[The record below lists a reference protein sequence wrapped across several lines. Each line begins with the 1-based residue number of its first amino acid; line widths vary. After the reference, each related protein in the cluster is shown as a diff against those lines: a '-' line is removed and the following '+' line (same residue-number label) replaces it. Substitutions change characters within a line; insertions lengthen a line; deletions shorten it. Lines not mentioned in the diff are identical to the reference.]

1 MIMILISISADVVP
15 QLRDISDLD
24 DNHVSDDNHDN
35 TDYGNDDLENHH
47 DNYDP
52 DLDNDDLDQC
62 RRRAAEQLTFQ
73 SGTIYAQ
80 QYQGG
85 RYDYHF
91 DHHHNN
97 HNHFYQND
105 HSKHWKPLPCFI
117 IPAFMIISMGFVW

>member
-1 MIMILISISADVVP
+1 MIMIFIFICADVVP

-24 DNHVSDDNHDN
+24 DNHVYDNNHDN
-35 TDYGNDDLENHH
+35 TDL

-97 HNHFYQND
+97 HNRFYQND
-105 HSKHWKPLPCFI
+105 HSKHWKPLPFFI